1 MIDMG
6 ENNNMNL
13 TEYDKRIDEIN
24 QLNKPEERVAACRK
38 LFADIMNSGELYLI
52 AAAET
57 PMDMWNKGQFQPHIA
72 KANKDE
78 KYYLRL
84 FSDYELACKAARRIK
99 SVDDTDKEMVV
110 KIEVKQ
116 LISMVKDYFVLG
128 VYGVLLNDGDKWIT
142 FSNDAFLHTAFYD
155 VLKQP
160 ERFDASFVNTVRA
173 IYDIVDKRVRLVAPF
188 KYQEGIEDRDVFE
201 DGIEFN
207 TLDNGLLIMEF
218 YDKYKVEKSF
228 KEKVYW
234 VDLDIEKFCKVII
247 KALQDELKVVNIVYG
262 GRQGSG
268 TPKNIATLLQALGYI
283 ENKAQA

>member
-6 ENNNMNL
+6 ENNMNL
-13 TEYDKRIDEIN
+13 AEYDKRIDEIN
-24 QLNKPEERVAACRK
+24 KLNNPEERVSACRK
-38 LFADIMNSGELYLI
+38 LFTDIMNSGELYLI

-57 PMDMWNKGQFQPHIA
+57 PIDMWKKGQFRPHIA

-99 SVDDTDKEMVV
+99 SVDDTDKEMVI

-160 ERFDASFVNTVRA
+160 ERFDASFVNTVKA

-188 KYQEGIEDRDVFE
+188 KYQEGIEDIDVFE
-201 DGIEFN
+201 NNIEFN
-207 TLDNGLLIMEF
+207 TLDNGLLLMEF
-218 YDKYKVEKSF
+218 YDKYKVEQSF

-234 VDLDIEKFCKVII
+234 LDLDIEKFCKVII